1 MATSSPLSQIAEPEH
16 PRVSFIS
23 TAPSEGIQSGKAG
36 LVHHVVAKVALFIVW
51 FVTIGVYIGAVFLR
65 LQ

>member
-1 MATSSPLSQIAEPEH
+1 MATSSPLSPIAEPAR
-16 PRVSFIS
+16 PRLSFIS
-23 TAPSEGIQSGKAG
+23 TASSEGIQPGKAG
-36 LVHHVVAKVALFIVW
+36 LVHHVVAKVVFAIVW